1 MIGAAPSG
9 TTLTGA
15 LPGAPSSIKVLV
27 VQDHPLLAAAI
38 ANILRDEAG
47 VTVCGIARTGAD
59 AALLSERDK
68 VAVVVMDFHLPDMSG
83 PAAATKILSAC
94 PGAAIVFHSAD
105 DSELALLDSIDAG
118 AAAYLTKAAT
128 AGQIVDAVVRSA
140 HGDLLIPVDLF
151 AKAIQRKRQVVSKR
165 VERQRLAAQFTCREL
180 EVLNLLAEGLDTA
193 AMSERLRI
201 APHTVEWH
209 VRHVIEKL
217 GVHSRLEAL
226 IAAVRERIVEL
237 YVPQSSAG

>member
-1 MIGAAPSG
+1 M
-9 TTLTGA
+9 
-15 LPGAPSSIKVLV
+15 
-27 VQDHPLLAAAI
+27 
-38 ANILRDEAG
+38 
-47 VTVCGIARTGAD
+47 TVCGIARTGAD
-59 AALLSERDK
+59 AALISERDD

-83 PAAATKILSAC
+83 PAAATKILTSR

-128 AGQIVDAVVRSA
+128 ADQIVDAVIRSA
-140 HGDLLIPVDLF
+140 RGDVLIPVDLF
-151 AKAIQRKRQVVSKR
+151 AKAVQRKRESVNR
-165 VERQRLAAQFTCREL
+165 AAERQSLMARFTCREL
-180 EVLNLLAEGLDTA
+180 EILNLLAEGLDTS

-217 GVHSRLEAL
+217 GVHSKLQAL
-226 IAAVRERIVEL
+226 ITAVRHGVVEL
-237 YVPQSSAG
+237 HLSQLSAG